1 MKNALKWALIAVG
14 GVVTLIIL
22 ILLVLPFFVDAE
34 KYKPLLENKVKEMTG
49 RPFTVGGDVDL
60 SFFPFVG
67 VSFSDLHLG
76 NPPDFDATDFI
87 SIKSFEVRV
96 KLLPLLSRDVQVKR
110 FVVKEPLI
118 VLIKS
123 NQGRW
128 NCEFNTQNTGKS

>member
-22 ILLVLPFFVDAE
+22 ILLVLPFFVDAQ

-76 NPPDFDATDFI
+76 
-87 SIKSFEVRV
+87 
-96 KLLPLLSRDVQVKR
+96 
-110 FVVKEPLI
+110 
-118 VLIKS
+118 
-123 NQGRW
+123 
-128 NCEFNTQNTGKS
+128 